1 MKLSAILA
9 IKGQQVVTISPSAT
23 IASLLQLLV
32 QNRIGAVVVSED
44 GSTISGIV
52 SERDIVQAFA
62 RDLDCHDRA
71 VSEIMTTEVFVSPPE
86 AHVDELMELMTM
98 RRVRHIPVTDDAG
111 LLLGIVSIGDIVKS
125 RLGELET
132 EKEALL
138 GYITH
143 GG

>member
-1 MKLSAILA
+1 MKLSTILDT
-9 IKGQQVVTISPSAT
+9 KGQQVVTISPSAT
-23 IASLLQLLV
+23 IASLLQLLA
-32 QNRIGAVVVSED
+32 QNRIGAVVVSQD

-62 RDLDCHDRA
+62 QDLNCHDRA
-71 VSEIMTTEVFVSPPE
+71 VSEIMTTEVFVSPPD
-86 AHVDELMELMTM
+86 AHIDELMELMTT

-111 LLLGIVSIGDIVKS
+111 LLVGIVSIGDIVKS

>member
-9 IKGQQVVTISPSAT
+9 NKGHQVVTISPNAT
-23 IASLLQLLV
+23 VAVLLNLLIEH
-32 QNRIGAVVVSED
+32 RIGAVVVSED
-44 GSTISGIV
+44 GASISGIV
-52 SERDIVQAFA
+52 SERDVVQAFA
-62 RDLDCHDRA
+62 RNSNAHDLPISD
-71 VSEIMTTEVFVSPPE
+71 IMTSEVFVAPPE
-86 AHVDELMELMTM
+86 THVDELMELMTT

-111 LLLGIVSIGDIVKS
+111 LLVGIVSIGDIVKS